1 MQKVTPIQSAR
12 TKKVELSKPYSFED
26 KEYTKLELDFDSLT
40 GQDVINAEKKVRAL
54 GDSSPVAEFSK
65 TYQAVVAAKA
75 AKVPVDLIMKL
86 PAKDFTRI
94 TILVQNFLL
103 EEV

>member
-1 MQKVTPIQSAR
+1 MQKVTPIQSTR
-12 TKKVELSKPYSFED
+12 TKKVELSKPYSFEG

-40 GQDVINAEKKVRAL
+40 GQDVINAEKEVRAL
-54 GDSSPVAEFSK
+54 GDRSPVAEFSK
-65 TYQAVVAAKA
+65 TYQAVMAAKA

-94 TILVQNFLL
+94 TILVQDFLL